1 MNVRMTTL
9 IIVALGL
16 GSAAPARAQFST
28 GRIDVTVTDASGAVL
43 PGVAID
49 VAGPERRTAL
59 TDNSGEA
66 RFLNLPPGIYAVTA
80 RLQGFTDYV
89 NRTVPVTAGSG
100 VPLRVT
106 LAVAGVTQSVEVIA
120 APPMFDPKRSSI
132 GTSVTSDELQVVPSA
147 RDPWV
152 ILQTIPGVVVDRV
165 NVGGAESGQ
174 QSNYLAKGAGRGDNT
189 WHIDGIPIT
198 DMAALGASPV
208 YYDFDMFEEMQITT
222 GGADISSSTPG
233 VAVNLILKTGTNRPR
248 GSARVY
254 FANES
259 LQGTNLPDFL
269 VAALGGPGRKGN
281 RMEEYLDAGVE
292 FGGPVLRDRVWAWGA
307 AGKTHITVRAFTGT
321 PDATFLKNVSFK
333 ATGQATG
340 DLRGSFTYYGGVKQ
354 KFGRDASVVR
364 PEETSYDQDGPTRML
379 RGEVNYAAG
388 SSLFLTARAAH
399 VGGWF
404 QLTPQ
409 GGLGVNMIGADDAG
423 IARNSFYQYRT
434 DRPQQT
440 VQFEGSYFHGRHEV
454 KAGAGYRRA
463 DVDEAYTVP
472 GNGVITYH
480 SGYPSMIGEVTAWNQ
495 VTGTAGRYV
504 HGFIA
509 DTVTF
514 DRLTITA
521 GLRWDRQAAS
531 VLAYSQAGNALLPSL
546 LPDLAGQAA
555 RDVIVWRLLTP
566 RVAVT
571 YALSQEGRTSARA
584 GYAALPS
591 QMSAGEGGFFS
602 TVGSFRGVYFFDV
615 FDENGNGTVDQHEIA
630 GRTCTAAA
638 AAAGACNWYGFNI
651 ADPGNAGVP
660 NHRIGDYGTPVTHEI
675 VAGIDH
681 ELMPNLGL
689 SATFTWRRF
698 VNFNWRPVEGLRG
711 DDFVRLGTFAGNQ
724 EPIGRFSVPF
734 YGVTGDAVPANRT
747 ATEYV
752 TRPDYRQ
759 RYVGLEIAATRRLS
773 GRWMARLG
781 FSTNDH
787 REYFGSSRAFMDPTP
802 TPASP
807 NADGGQVMRE
817 TAGSGKTGIFM
828 VLPKYQLA
836 ATGMYRARW
845 GIALAASLLVRQGY
859 AMPYHRSLTQ
869 TGDALDN
876 LKTLLLVDVD
886 DFRLP
891 PVTSL
896 DARAG
901 KSFAYRRVR
910 ASLDLDVFNVLN
922 LGTILRRQYDL
933 RVTTA
938 DSVLEIMNPRLAR
951 VGLRV
956 AF

>member
-1 MNVRMTTL
+1 MIVPL
-9 IIVALGL
+9 AALLVVALGL
-16 GSAAPARAQFST
+16 GSSGPPRAQFAT
-28 GRIDVTVTDASGAVL
+28 GRIDVTVTDATGAVL
-43 PGVAID
+43 AGVAID
-49 VAGPERRTAL
+49 VAGAQRRTAL
-59 TDNSGEA
+59 TDDSGEA
-66 RFLNLPPGIYAVTA
+66 RFLNLPPGTYLVTA
-80 RLQGFTDYV
+80 RLQGFSDYV
-89 NRTVPVTAGSG
+89 APAVPVAAGSG

-106 LAVAGVTQSVEVIA
+106 LAVAGVTQSVDVTA
-120 APPMFDPKRSSI
+120 APPMFDPKRTAI
-132 GTSVTSDELQVVPSA
+132 GTTVTSRELLLVPSA

-198 DMAALGASPV
+198 DMAALGASPA
-208 YYDFDMFEEMQITT
+208 YYDFDMFEEVQITT
-222 GGADISSSTPG
+222 GGGDVSSATPG

-248 GSARVY
+248 GSARVH

-259 LQGTNLPDFL
+259 LQGTNLPDAL
-269 VAALGGPGRKGN
+269 AAALGGPDGKGN
-281 RMEEYLDAGVE
+281 RLQEYVDAGVE
-292 FGGPVLRDRVWAWGA
+292 LGGPVLRDRVWAWGA
-307 AGKTHITVRAFTGT
+307 AGTTDVTVRTLTGT
-321 PDATFLKNVSFK
+321 PDATALDHFAFK
-333 ATGQATG
+333 ATGQTAG
-340 DLRGSFTYYGGVKQ
+340 GLRGSFTSYGSAKR
-354 KFGRDASVVR
+354 KAGRDASPVR
-364 PEETSYDQDGPTRML
+364 PRETSYNQHGPTRML
-379 RGEVNYAAG
+379 RGEINYAAG

-399 VGGWF
+399 VASRF

-409 GGLGVNMIGADDAG
+409 GGLDVNMIGGDDGG

-440 VQFEGSYFHGRHEV
+440 VQFEGSYFFGRHELR
-454 KAGAGYRRA
+454 AGGGYRGA
-463 DVDEAYTVP
+463 DVDETYTVP
-472 GNGVITYH
+472 GNGIITYH

-495 VTGTAGRYV
+495 VTGTSGRYL
-504 HGFIA
+504 HGFIS

-514 DRLTITA
+514 DRLTVSA

-531 VLAYSQAGNALLPSL
+531 VLGYAQAGNALLPSL

-555 RDVIVWRLLTP
+555 ADAIVWRSATP
-566 RVAVT
+566 RVGVT
-571 YALSQEGRTSARA
+571 YALSRTRRTFARA

-591 QMSAGEGGFFS
+591 QMSAAEAGFFS

-615 FDENGNGTVDQHEIA
+615 FDENRNGTVDQEEIA
-630 GRTCTAAA
+630 GRTCTAE
-638 AAAGACNWYGFNI
+638 AAGSGTCNWYGFNI
-651 ADPGNAGVP
+651 SDPGNAGLP

-675 VAGIDH
+675 VAGLDH
-681 ELMPNLGL
+681 ELLPNVGV

-698 VNFNWRPVEGLRG
+698 VNFNWRPVQGLRG
-711 DDFVRLGTFAGNQ
+711 DSFAQFGTFSGSL
-724 EPIGRFSVPF
+724 EPVGRFDVPF
-734 YGVTGDAVPANRT
+734 YGVTGAAVPANPT

-752 TRPDYRQ
+752 ARPDYHQ
-759 RYVGLEIAATRRLS
+759 RYAGVEIAVEKRLS

-787 REYFGSSRAFMDPTP
+787 REYFGSPRAFIDPTP

-807 NADGGQVMRE
+807 NRHGGQVMRE

-828 VLPKYQLA
+828 VLPKYQGFA
-836 ATGMYRARW
+836 GGMYRARW
-845 GIALAASLLVRQGY
+845 GINLAASLLVRQGY
-859 AMPYHRSLTQ
+859 AMPYHRSLVP
-869 TGDALDN
+869 TGDALDP

-896 DARAG
+896 D
-901 KSFAYRRVR
+901 VR
-910 ASLDLDVFNVLN
+910 ASRSFTYRRFRADLELAVFNALN
-922 LGTILRRQYDL
+922 RSTVLRRQYDL

-938 DSVLEIMNPRLAR
+938 NNVLEIMNPRLAR

-956 AF
+956 GF